1 MRHIKFENT
10 ANQEYKPFIISLV
23 ILDILAKVVASGI
36 FRNVI
41 SNLIILHLHINWIG
55 NIKITWKCKCN
66 RIELKVQ
73 FKSKLSYLWI
83 HSSEATQLYLTDL
96 KIKLSTK
103 KTHIKERWDVLI
115 HTLIKSTMLCCMRY
129 LLNDWKPPSLIHLEL
144 LSNINKLQCTIFV
157 NAIWTPMFVC
167 IIMVIIFV
175 LKMYLHNNLHKQL
188 SSTKRRKRGE
198 GDGGSDY
205 LIYGI
210 SCPPR

>member
-1 MRHIKFENT
+1 MRTLQIMNT
-10 ANQEYKPFIISLV
+10 NPLSLV
-23 ILDILAKVVASGI
+23 LLDILAKVVASWI

-103 KTHIKERWDVLI
+103 KIHIKERWDVLI
-115 HTLIKSTMLCCMRY
+115 HTLILIRSTMLCCII
-129 LLNDWKPPSLIHLEL
+129 LKDWKPPSYSMHLEL
-144 LSNINKLQCTIFV
+144 
-157 NAIWTPMFVC
+157 
-167 IIMVIIFV
+167 
-175 LKMYLHNNLHKQL
+175 
-188 SSTKRRKRGE
+188 ST
-198 GDGGSDY
+198 
-205 LIYGI
+205 
-210 SCPPR
+210 